1 MSTLSSGAVE
11 TGADWPSADLDF
23 FFPFR
28 EVGLVHTLLFL
39 LFFFFGFLVGGRRRE
54 AGDGVKEERIFSL
67 EGSRSRSASTSPST
81 SMSASPSA
89 STSTSASAS
98 TSASS
103 NASGSAS
110 RSWSGSEEEEGE
122 GERGWVSV
130 GGDSGEMATEGGG
143 EKAAA
148 KAAAMG
154 GGGGIKA
161 GRLFGSIDERL
172 QTSDFRLQRESDCC
186 SLTLRV

>member
-23 FFPFR
+23 FFHFR

-110 RSWSGSEEEEGE
+110 RSWSGSSEEEEGE

-148 KAAAMG
+148 KAAARG

-172 QTSDFRLQRESDCC
+172 QRESDC
-186 SLTLRV
+186 SLRL